1 VNTIAR
7 IALAAECAD
16 HPFRNG
22 YAVLFR
28 WENWTDKSGHY
39 GEAGCRVTDILVVC
53 TANRCRSVMVE
64 ALLVRGLAA
73 SGAAGSVC
81 SAGLLRAGD
90 PPPAEVISAMAAYGL
105 DVAAHRSSVLRGGA
119 LSGAH
124 LVLGMA
130 REHVRHAV
138 VADPA
143 AWPRTFTLKELVR
156 RGQENGPGV
165 PGESLADWLARI
177 HHGRDRLALLG
188 DSPDDD
194 VPDPIGGPP
203 WAYAATA
210 AELDD
215 LVSRLLVLCGP
226 LLPGQA

>member
-1 VNTIAR
+1 M
-7 IALAAECAD
+7 
-16 HPFRNG
+16 
-22 YAVLFR
+22 
-28 WENWTDKSGHY
+28 
-39 GEAGCRVTDILVVC
+39 TDILVVC
-53 TANRCRSVMVE
+53 TANLCRSVMAE
-64 ALLVRGLAA
+64 ALLARGLAA
-73 SGAAGSVC
+73 SGAAGSVR
-81 SAGLLRAGD
+81 SAGLLGEGD
-90 PPPAEVISAMAAYGL
+90 PPPPEVISAMAAYGL

-119 LSGAH
+119 LSDAQ

-138 VADPA
+138 VAEPT

-177 HHGRDRLALLG
+177 HDGRDRLALLG

-203 WAYAATA
+203 GAYAATA
-210 AELDD
+210 AQLHD
-215 LVSRLLVLCGP
+215 LVGRLLMLCGP
-226 LLPGQA
+226 LLSGEA

>member
-1 VNTIAR
+1 MM
-7 IALAAECAD
+7 
-16 HPFRNG
+16 
-22 YAVLFR
+22 
-28 WENWTDKSGHY
+28 
-39 GEAGCRVTDILVVC
+39 DILLLC
-53 TANRCRSVMVE
+53 TANRCRSVMAE
-64 ALLVRGLAA
+64 ALLARALAA
-73 SGAAGSVC
+73 SGTPGSVC
-81 SAGLLRAGD
+81 SAGLLRDGD
-90 PPPAEVISAMAAYGL
+90 PPPPEVISTMAARGL
-105 DVAAHRSSVLRGGA
+105 DVAAHRSTVLRLGDLAGA
-119 LSGAH
+119 A

-130 REHVRHAV
+130 RDHIRHVV
-138 VADPA
+138 VGDPA

-165 PGESLADWLARI
+165 PGGSLADWLARI
-177 HHGRDRLALLG
+177 HEGRDRLALLG

-215 LVSRLLVLCGP
+215 LVSRLLLLCGP

>member
-1 VNTIAR
+1 
-7 IALAAECAD
+7 
-16 HPFRNG
+16 
-22 YAVLFR
+22 
-28 WENWTDKSGHY
+28 
-39 GEAGCRVTDILVVC
+39 VTDILVVC

-73 SGAAGSVC
+73 SGATGSVR
-81 SAGLLRAGD
+81 SAGLLREGD
-90 PPPAEVISAMAAYGL
+90 PPPPEVISAMAACGL

-119 LSGAH
+119 LSDAR

-143 AWPRTFTLKELVR
+143 VWPRTFTLKELVR
-156 RGQENGPGV
+156 RGQENGPAA

-188 DSPDDD
+188 DSPADD
-194 VPDPIGGPP
+194 VPDPIGGSPE
-203 WAYAATA
+203 AYAATA
-210 AELDD
+210 AQLDD
-215 LVSRLLVLCGP
+215 LVGRLLVLCGP